1 MALTCSTVPT
11 KKQNRMEFSIPNP
24 FRSRGSAW
32 VINRLSPRWLTPND
46 CFSRGSCLST
56 KETGDQWKI
65 TSPALAHAH
74 THAPIHTHI
83 RGDQL
88 RGKPAA
94 TYLSRSLLM
103 WQLAFFM
110 GEGAWGHCCVVRT
123 RRPAK
128 LRKQTHLMMCVHVH
142 AHFQDNTCDLCSG

>member
-1 MALTCSTVPT
+1 
-11 KKQNRMEFSIPNP
+11 MEFSIPNP

-83 RGDQL
+83 HGDQL
-88 RGKPAA
+88 RDKPAA

-110 GEGAWGHCCVVRT
+110 SEGAWGIVALSGRVGPQNYANKHIRWCVFTSMHISKITPVTCVV
-123 RRPAK
+123 ASK
-128 LRKQTHLMMCVHVH
+128 K
-142 AHFQDNTCDLCSG
+142 GW